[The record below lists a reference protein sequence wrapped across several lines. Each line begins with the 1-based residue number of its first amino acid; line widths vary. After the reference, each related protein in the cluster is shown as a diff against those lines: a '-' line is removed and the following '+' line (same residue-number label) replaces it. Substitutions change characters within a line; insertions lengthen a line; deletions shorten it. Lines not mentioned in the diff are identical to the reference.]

1 MVFCVFPSDVL
12 WQQLLCGA
20 CRSQVCLQL
29 HAPQQRQTAGFSA
42 HFPWSCVCCRHVND
56 GTWRGWAMLWIPGC
70 SLPSAQG
77 YRHGNRDVVSACRVR
92 LSCVAVYGGESQNQT
107 SAAMA
112 RKRTTRCGLL
122 VAVLALVSALPL
134 ASAGWVKLLQDAYM
148 YGTKEVAVKSRVS
161 GVTISMVRAH
171 WKSGCT

>member
-1 MVFCVFPSDVL
+1 
-12 WQQLLCGA
+12 
-20 CRSQVCLQL
+20 
-29 HAPQQRQTAGFSA
+29 
-42 HFPWSCVCCRHVND
+42 
-56 GTWRGWAMLWIPGC
+56 MLWIPGC
-70 SLPSAQG
+70 VRCRPRKDM
-77 YRHGNRDVVSACRVR
+77 RHGNRDVVSACRVR
-92 LSCVAVYGGESQNQT
+92 LSCVAVHGGESQNQT

-122 VAVLALVSALPL
+122 VAVLALASALPL